1 MYFRLRDPHL
11 LGPPRQD
18 LEIICIMGLAQPALS
33 TTGKPLIRLLLPQ
46 LESAVGKLSRAFQ
59 PVFPTRMRMNGR
71 TILWR
76 IQGLRNRRC
85 ECRVASTYPWV
96 LPTIRI
102 LWLLLSSIQKT
113 RSPNCNVQAPTL
125 AFFTESRIQAAERH
139 HLIIN
144 AFKVRG
150 YFSRMRTR
158 LLCHPWTKFKSSL
171 QGMMVHGR

>member
-11 LGPPRQD
+11 LGLPRQD

-33 TTGKPLIRLLLPQ
+33 TTGKPLIRLLLSQ
-46 LESAVGKLSRAFQ
+46 LESALWKLSRASQ

-96 LPTIRI
+96 LPTIRM
-102 LWLLLSSIQKT
+102 LWLLLS
-113 RSPNCNVQAPTL
+113 
-125 AFFTESRIQAAERH
+125 RIQARPLTLPMPHDPTSCAQRKYIVQQ
-139 HLIIN
+139 LP
-144 AFKVRG
+144 
-150 YFSRMRTR
+150 
-158 LLCHPWTKFKSSL
+158 LLLVLELFAPTTLCPVESPPPSPLLHFL
-171 QGMMVHGR
+171 